1 MTKLKK
7 ERLNQMIDHA
17 LSYEQES
24 IRFKRKFLYKRLKDF
39 IYKPN
44 AYELIFSSLIIACIF
59 IPRVVTSIQLVDV
72 NKINDY
78 VILSIIED
86 F

>member
-1 MTKLKK
+1 MTKLNK
-7 ERLNQMIDHA
+7 ERLNQMIDNA

-24 IRFKRKFLYKRLKDF
+24 IRFKPKILYKRLKDF

-44 AYELIFSSLIIACIF
+44 AYELIFSSLIIGCVF
-59 IPRVVTSIQLVDV
+59 IPRIVTSIQLVDV